1 MELLKNRAAGVLM
14 HISSLPGRFGI
25 GTMGHEAYK
34 FVDRLKAA
42 GQSFW
47 QILPV
52 CPTGFG
58 DSPYQ
63 SFSSF
68 AGNPYFIDLD
78 LLCKEGYLKKSDY
91 KDISWGAR
99 QDRVDYG
106 TLYIERNKLFLKLW
120 ENFSRNIPADFVKFC
135 NKNSFWL
142 DDFALFMAVKDAHSG
157 AAFETWENDIRCRK
171 EEAILLWREK
181 CSERIEYYKMLQY
194 FFFRQWSKLKKYANK
209 KGISIIGDVPIYVAR
224 DGADVWSQ
232 PQQFKLDENYVPIEV
247 AGCPPDAFSEEGQLW
262 GNPIYDWDY
271 MKNDGYSWYIARLK
285 AAFSIY
291 DVVRIDHFRGFAGY
305 YCIPFG
311 AENAKNGVWRE
322 GPAMELFNAAQ
333 KELGSVP
340 IIAEDL
346 GYLTEDVYRL
356 LSDSGFPGMKVLQFA
371 FDLSE
376 QSAYLP
382 KNHIPN
388 CVVYTGTHDND
399 TLLGYVE
406 NTSEAE
412 LDFAMRTLCIKD
424 KKDIPK
430 AMMRSALSSCAST
443 AILTMQDL
451 IGLSS
456 EARMNTP
463 AVSSGNWQWRALK
476 NDLSSKNFRFLKKY
490 TKKYNRKSK

>member
-1 MELLKNRAAGVLM
+1 M
-14 HISSLPGRFGI
+14 HISSLPGKFGI
-25 GTMGHEAYK
+25 GTMGREAYR
-34 FVDRLKAA
+34 FVDKLKGA
-42 GQSFW
+42 GQSYW

-68 AGNPYFIDLD
+68 AGNPYFIDFD

-91 KDISWGAR
+91 KGISWGAC

-106 TLYIERNKLFLKLW
+106 TLYIERNRLFLKLW
-120 ENFSRNIPADFVKFC
+120 ENFKCKIPADFVEFC
-135 NKNSFWL
+135 RKNAFWL

-157 AAFETWENDIRCRK
+157 ASLDVWEDDIRCRK
-171 EEAILLWREK
+171 EEAVCRYREK
-181 CSERIEYYKMLQY
+181 CGERIEYYKMLQY
-194 FFFRQWSKLKKYANK
+194 FFFRQWKALKAYANK
-209 KGISIIGDVPIYVAR
+209 NGIAIIGDLPIYVSR

-232 PQQFKLDENYVPIEV
+232 PQQFKLDENYLPIEV

-271 MKNDGYSWYIARLK
+271 MKKDGYSFYIARLK
-285 AAFSIY
+285 AAFSLY

-333 KELGSVP
+333 KEFGIVP

-356 LSDSGFPGMKVLQFA
+356 LSQCGFPGMKVLQFA
-371 FDLSE
+371 FDESGE
-376 QSAYLP
+376 SAYLP

-406 NTSEAE
+406 NTSDAE
-412 LDFAMRTLCIKD
+412 LKRAMKVLGITD
-424 KKDIPK
+424 KEDIPN
-430 AMMRSALSSCAST
+430 AMMRSALSSPANT
-443 AILTMQDL
+443 VILTMQDL

-456 EARMNTP
+456 DARMNTP
-463 AVSSGNWQWRALK
+463 ATDNGNWQWRALK
-476 NDLSSKNFRFLKKY
+476 KELNNKNFKFLKKY
-490 TKKYNRKSK
+490 TKRYGRKIK